1 MQLCIFAYM
10 KCEPLQYFVKLA
22 VLLGTS
28 IKKTINGWLI
38 LFVGKAI
45 QNANRRKGEKKVE
58 LYQSLIRPC

>member
-1 MQLCIFAYM
+1 MQLYIFAYM

-45 QNANRRKGEKKVE
+45 QNANRRKGE
-58 LYQSLIRPC
+58 